1 MIKNSEIKVQFG
13 VAYKVIH
20 CYPFI
25 VTVKQLLH
33 DYAHV
38 INDSI
43 SEKLQKDVKYAANEL
58 WPTG

>member
-20 CYPFI
+20 CYLSS
-25 VTVKQLLH
+25 QLSSY

-38 INDSI
+38 LNDSI
-43 SEKLQKDVKYAANEL
+43 SEKLQRDIKYVSNEL
-58 WPTG
+58 WQTG